1 MTKKTIKVILTKSI
15 NNLGEHGTIIK
26 AKPGYIRNYLIPK
39 KFAKVATHNVIHQFE
54 LEQKAIDMKK
64 KQFLKE
70 SNDNKELLENLGKL
84 TIYKKIKEDG
94 VFFGKITKKQIL
106 DLLNEK
112 VKLTIEINKTQ
123 LEFPE
128 MKRLGN
134 YIIKIILTN
143 NIIAKINIDILA
155 E

>member
-39 KFAKVATHNVIHQFE
+39 KFAKMATHNVIHQFE

-70 SNDNKELLENLGKL
+70 CNDNKELLENLGKF

-94 VFFGKITKKQIL
+94 IFFGKITKKQIL

-112 VKLTIEINKTQ
+112 VKLTTEINKTQ

>member
-15 NNLGEHGTIIK
+15 NNLGKHGTLIK
-26 AKPGYIRNYLIPK
+26 AKPGYIRNYLIPRK
-39 KFAKVATHNVIHQFE
+39 LAKVATHNVIQQFE
-54 LEQKAIDMKK
+54 LQQKAIDMKK

-70 SNDNKELLENLGKL
+70 CNDNKELLENLGKL

-94 VFFGKITKKQIL
+94 VFFGKVTKKQIL

-112 VKLTIEINKTQ
+112 VQLTIEINKTQ

-134 YIIKIILTN
+134 YVIKILLTN
-143 NIIAKINIDILA
+143 NIIAEINIDILA

>member
-15 NNLGEHGTIIK
+15 NNLGEYGTLIK
-26 AKPGYIRNYLIPK
+26 AKPGYIRNYLIPRK
-39 KFAKVATHNVIHQFE
+39 LAKIATHNVIQQFE
-54 LEQKAIDMKK
+54 LQQKAIDIKK

-70 SNDNKELLENLGKL
+70 CYDNKELLENLGKL

-94 VFFGKITKKQIL
+94 IFFGKVTKKQIL

-128 MKRLGN
+128 MKQLGN
-134 YIIKIILTN
+134 YIIKILLTN
-143 NIIAKINIDILA
+143 NIIVEINIDILA